1 MAFAIKLRSR
11 AEAHGRGGRVFG
23 RVTHTPVAADARRD
37 YLRVVDAQHPLG
49 EGGEG
54 YAAVLF
60 AGEHTGELASNYVTK
75 YGDTSFLHDGYVAAV
90 DSATGFTR
98 VLYRPESFHNTLFVT
113 DRCNS
118 NCLMCS
124 QPPKEVDDSGA
135 ADELIRT
142 IDLMD
147 VVPKRMGIT
156 GGEPTLLGDG
166 LARVLDRLKTRFPE
180 TPVTMLSNAR
190 LFANEQLT
198 RTLAAVAH
206 PLLLTSVPLYANNAV
221 DHDYVVQA
229 NGAFDQTV
237 VGLHHA
243 AKHGLAVEIRVVLH
257 KQTIPGLMGLV
268 DYVYRNLPF
277 VQHVNLMGMENMG
290 YVKKNWD
297 LLWIDPLD
305 YQQELEAAVRYLH
318 QRRIG
323 VSLYNLPLCVLPQRL
338 WGVARQSISDF
349 KNLYLPTC
357 DQCRLRPH
365 CAGLFASSENRHS
378 RGIRA
383 IASA

>member
-1 MAFAIKLRSR
+1 
-11 AEAHGRGGRVFG
+11 
-23 RVTHTPVAADARRD
+23 VTRTPVAADARPG
-37 YLRVVDAQHPLG
+37 YLRVVEAQHPLV

-54 YAAVLF
+54 YVGVLF
-60 AGEHTGELASNYVTK
+60 ANEHTGELAANYVTK
-75 YGDTSFLHDGYVAAV
+75 YGETSFLCDGYVAVV
-90 DSATGFTR
+90 DLATGFTR

-135 ADELIRT
+135 AEELIRL
-142 IDLMD
+142 IDLID
-147 VVPKRMGIT
+147 VAPRRMGIT

-166 LARVLDRLKTRFPE
+166 LARVLNRLKTRFPE

-190 LFANEQLT
+190 LFADEQLT
-198 RTLAAVAH
+198 RSLAAVAP
-206 PLLLTSVPLYANNAV
+206 PLLLTYVPLYANNAF

-229 NGAFDQTV
+229 KGAFDQTV
-237 VGLHHA
+237 TGLHHA

-257 KQTIPGLMGLV
+257 KQTIPGLLALV
-268 DYVYRNLPF
+268 EYVYRNLPF
-277 VQHVNLMGMENMG
+277 VQNVNLMGMENMG

-305 YQQELEAAVRYLH
+305 YQSELEAAVRYLH

-323 VSLYNLPLCVLPQRL
+323 VSLYNLPLCVLPKSL

-349 KNLYLPTC
+349 KNIYLPICGTC
-357 DQCRLRPH
+357 RVRSH

-383 IASA
+383 IA